1 MVASPEICRANGRLS
16 CGPRSERG
24 KAIAAKNATRHGLL
38 SQKPPLLVTEDL
50 ETFQGIVQ
58 GLIDEYQPQTPTD
71 HLLIQQVAMGWQ
83 RLHRLW
89 GVEAAIANLEMIR
102 LERAAKYPAASLTTL
117 IEETEQVHQSS
128 HSLVVLK
135 AERKVA
141 HELKNA
147 VEEWLYAL
155 PKRGFKQWLVSQE
168 GQATVTQLQKI
179 LSESRSKLPA
189 LSIPPPSSDQFPSSL
204 SSKLIYAG
212 VSIDFW
218 LCGESRSAG
227 NLRAIAQTVIDGCL
241 SRIEEIDAILSD
253 QARLEQA
260 EQQAAITSLG
270 IVPEQELLSRYER
283 HINHTLHQALDRLE
297 SIRQQRKQAGS
308 IGSFRQVIGSAMR

>member
-1 MVASPEICRANGRLS
+1 MVANPDTSRLNGAKSR
-16 CGPRSERG
+16 GPVTERG
-24 KAIAAKNATRHGLL
+24 RAIAAQNATRHGLL
-38 SQKPPLLVTEDL
+38 STKPPLVLGEDL

-58 GLIDEYQPQTPTD
+58 GLIDEYQPQTPTEQ
-71 HLLIQQVAMGWQ
+71 LLIQQVAMGWQ

-102 LERAAKYPAASLTTL
+102 LERAAKYPAVSLTTL
-117 IEETEQVHQSS
+117 IEESGQIHQSP
-128 HSLVVLK
+128 HSPVVLK
-135 AERKVA
+135 AERKAA

-155 PKRGFKQWLVSQE
+155 PKRGSKQWLVSQE
-168 GQATVTQLQKI
+168 GEAKVAQLQKI
-179 LSESRSKLPA
+179 LGKFRGKLPVE
-189 LSIPPPSSDQFPSSL
+189 SIPPQDSVQFSSSL

-212 VSIDFW
+212 VSLEFC
-218 LCGESRSAG
+218 LGRESRSAG
-227 NLRAIAQTVIDGCL
+227 DLREIAQTVIDGCL
-241 SRIEEIDAILSD
+241 SRIEEINAILSD

-260 EQQAAITSLG
+260 EQQAAIASLA

-283 HINHTLHQALDRLE
+283 HINHTLRQALDRLE

-308 IGSFRQVIGSAMR
+308 IGSFRQVISSTLR

>member
-58 GLIDEYQPQTPTD
+58 GLIDEYQPQTPTEQ
-71 HLLIQQVAMGWQ
+71 LLIQQVAMGWQ

-117 IEETEQVHQSS
+117 IEESGQVRQSP
-128 HSLVVLK
+128 HSSVVLK
-135 AERKVA
+135 AELMVA
-141 HELKNA
+141 HELKHA
-147 VEEWLYAL
+147 TEEWLYAL
-155 PKRGFKQWLVSQE
+155 PKRGSKQWLVSQE
-168 GQATVTQLQKI
+168 GQATVAQLLRI
-179 LSESRSKLPA
+179 LDEFRCKLPVE
-189 LSIPPPSSDQFPSSL
+189 SIPAQDSAQFSSSL
-204 SSKLIYAG
+204 CSKLIYAT
-212 VSIDFW
+212 VSLEFW
-218 LCGESRSAG
+218 LNELGSAG
-227 NLRAIAQTVIDGCL
+227 RLREIAQAVIEGCQQ
-241 SRIEEIDAILSD
+241 RIAEIEAILSD
-253 QARLEQA
+253 QSRLDQA
-260 EQQAAITSLG
+260 EQQAAIASLA
-270 IVPEQELLSRYER
+270 IVPKHELLSRYER

-308 IGSFRQVIGSAMR
+308 IGSFRQVIGSAMQ

>member
-16 CGPRSERG
+16 RGPRSERG

-58 GLIDEYQPQTPTD
+58 GLIDEYQPQTPTEQ
-71 HLLIQQVAMGWQ
+71 LLIQQVAMGWQ

-102 LERAAKYPAASLTTL
+102 LERAAKYSAASLSTL
-117 IEETEQVHQSS
+117 IEESGQINQSP
-128 HSLVVLK
+128 HSPVVLK
-135 AERKVA
+135 AERKAA

-155 PKRGFKQWLVSQE
+155 PKRGFKQWLVFQE
-168 GQATVTQLQKI
+168 GQAKVAQLLRI
-179 LSESRSKLPA
+179 LGEFRGRLPVE
-189 LSIPPPSSDQFPSSL
+189 SIPPQDSVQFSSSL
-204 SSKLIYAG
+204 CSKLIYAG
-212 VSIDFW
+212 VSLEFW
-218 LCGESRSAG
+218 LDRESQSAG
-227 NLRAIAQTVIDGCL
+227 DLREIAQTVIDGCL

-253 QARLEQA
+253 QARLDQA
-260 EQQAAITSLG
+260 EEQAAIASQA
-270 IVPEQELLSRYER
+270 IVPDPEKLSRYER
-283 HINHTLHQALDRLE
+283 HINRTLYQALDRLE
-297 SIRQQRKQAGS
+297 SIKQQRKQGGS
-308 IGSFRQVIGSAMR
+308 IGSFRQVVGSAMQ